1 MTINAKDIDLK
12 KIKRTIDEYVYING
26 CYPKYIIMNYESL
39 LKIKNQHTEN
49 YENYVYKIFD
59 IKIAIDFEL
68 SFGDIVII

>member
-26 CYPKYIIMNYESL
+26 CYPKYIIMNYETL
-39 LKIKNQHTEN
+39 LKIKNQHT
-49 YENYVYKIFD
+49 ENYVYKIFD
-59 IKIAIDFEL
+59 IKIAIDIEL

>member
-26 CYPKYIIMNYESL
+26 CYPEYIIMNYETL
-39 LKIKNQHTEN
+39 LKIKNQHT
-49 YENYVYKIFD
+49 ENYVYKIFD
-59 IKIAIDFEL
+59 IKIAIDIEL

>member
-26 CYPKYIIMNYESL
+26 CYPKYIIMNYETL
-39 LKIKNQHTEN
+39 LKIKNQHT
-49 YENYVYKIFD
+49 ENYVYKIFD

>member
-26 CYPKYIIMNYESL
+26 FYPKYIIMNYETL
-39 LKIKNQHTEN
+39 LKIKNQYTEN

-59 IKIAIDFEL
+59 IKIAIDIEL

>member
-26 CYPKYIIMNYESL
+26 YYPKYIIMNYETL
-39 LKIKNQHTEN
+39 LKIKNQHT
-49 YENYVYKIFD
+49 ENYVYKIFD
-59 IKIAIDFEL
+59 IKIAIDIEL

>member
-26 CYPKYIIMNYESL
+26 CYPKYIIMNYETL
-39 LKIKNQHTEN
+39 LKIKNQYT
-49 YENYVYKIFD
+49 ENYVYKIFD
-59 IKIAIDFEL
+59 IKIAIDIEL

>member
-1 MTINAKDIDLK
+1 MMINAKDIDLK

-26 CYPKYIIMNYESL
+26 CYPKYIIMNYETL
-39 LKIKNQHTEN
+39 LKIKNQYTEN
-49 YENYVYKIFD
+49 HVYKIFD

>member
-26 CYPKYIIMNYESL
+26 CYPEYIIMNYETL
-39 LKIKNQHTEN
+39 LKIKNQYT
-49 YENYVYKIFD
+49 ENYVYKIFD
-59 IKIAIDFEL
+59 IKIAIDIEL